1 MYEAKFMKKSKF
13 VISCV
18 FLASAAG
25 QRRTPVTNRSDGET
39 VAPPDLYPGVW
50 RAGVLLCPE
59 RRRPCGSVIVHVVT
73 GGFQSMRLRAEGG
86 RVSDDLLQIR
96 VVVAV
101 WVLQV
106 HSVCI
111 VVSPARLI

>member
-1 MYEAKFMKKSKF
+1 
-13 VISCV
+13 
-18 FLASAAG
+18 
-25 QRRTPVTNRSDGET
+25 
-39 VAPPDLYPGVW
+39 
-50 RAGVLLCPE
+50 
-59 RRRPCGSVIVHVVT
+59 
-73 GGFQSMRLRAEGG
+73 MRLRAEGG